1 MKEEKILEQAKNG
14 DEAAITKLYEHYKT
28 KVYKFIY
35 SKVKNEAV
43 AEDLL
48 HDTFIKMHKNINFYK
63 KEDGKFYNFI
73 LINAK
78 QVIIEYF
85 RAISMYRNKV
95 EDNANIFIKTT
106 NTLDDIVEIKEEEDA
121 VRELIERL
129 PENQAMAIKLVY
141 MKNLSYKQVAKLM
154 GKSELSVKSLL
165 HRAKINLKEKLL
177 EKYPEMRENTVLKV
191 ARMFVITL
199 LCISMITGMGYAG
212 YKIYKNVKEKHKFTI
227 LELSEEQSEENS
239 SISKEDALEKINYY
253 LSVLGENSISI
264 DQIKLL
270 KNARED
276 ESFYWKVENEECFIK
291 IDSEYGNLQEYKN
304 LSEEDKIKTQD
315 FNSIYGELKFPEEYE
330 YYDVEN
336 VLNKKIVRYAK
347 KYNGVFNKYESVN
360 IVYTNDVLMYICV
373 YNYKPESTQVNI
385 TKEDAV
391 KILEENNIEY
401 DELVLEFEDDKYR
414 NYNDKIV
421 EEINYNVDTFN
432 GENII
437 LELPKLELK
446 LFWKIIRNGN
456 IICEI
461 DDCNGNL
468 VDADNVLEE
477 IVKE

>member
-14 DEAAITKLYEHYKT
+14 DEAAITKLYEQYKT

-141 MKNLSYKQVAKLM
+141 IKNLSYKQVAKLM

-304 LSEEDKIKTQD
+304 LSEEDKFKTQD
-315 FNSIYGELKFPEEYE
+315 FNSIYGELNFPEEYE

-336 VLNKKIVRYAK
+336 VLDKKIVRYAK

-401 DELVLEFEDDKYR
+401 DELVLEFFDKY
-414 NYNDKIV
+414 V
-421 EEINYNVDTFN
+421 YNVDDIINEVDDDFMKN
-432 GENII
+432 KLQSNDHDIVLIWNIIKDKENIY
-437 LELPKLELK
+437 
-446 LFWKIIRNGN
+446 KIDVNTGKF
-456 IICEI
+456 I
-461 DDCNGNL
+461 DIYTLD
-468 VDADNVLEE
+468 EKIQE
-477 IVKE
+477 

>member
-1 MKEEKILEQAKNG
+1 
-14 DEAAITKLYEHYKT
+14 
-28 KVYKFIY
+28 
-35 SKVKNEAV
+35 
-43 AEDLL
+43 
-48 HDTFIKMHKNINFYK
+48 
-63 KEDGKFYNFI
+63 
-73 LINAK
+73 
-78 QVIIEYF
+78 
-85 RAISMYRNKV
+85 
-95 EDNANIFIKTT
+95 
-106 NTLDDIVEIKEEEDA
+106 
-121 VRELIERL
+121 
-129 PENQAMAIKLVY
+129 
-141 MKNLSYKQVAKLM
+141 MKNLY
-154 GKSELSVKSLL
+154 
-165 HRAKINLKEKLL
+165 
-177 EKYPEMRENTVLKV
+177 
-191 ARMFVITL
+191 
-199 LCISMITGMGYAG
+199 
-212 YKIYKNVKEKHKFTI
+212 
-227 LELSEEQSEENS
+227 
-239 SISKEDALEKINYY
+239 
-253 LSVLGENSISI
+253 SI

-276 ESFYWKVENEECFIK
+276 ESFYWKAENEECSIK

>member
-14 DEAAITKLYEHYKT
+14 DETAITKLYEHYKT

-48 HDTFIKMHKNINFYK
+48 HDTFIKMHKNINFYR

-78 QVIIEYF
+78 QVIIKYF
-85 RAISMYRNKV
+85 RAVSMHRNKV
-95 EDNANIFIKTT
+95 EDNANIFIETT
-106 NTLDDIVEIKEEEDA
+106 NTLDDIVETKEEEET
-121 VRELIERL
+121 VREMIECL
-129 PENQAMAIKLVY
+129 PESQAMAIKLVY
-141 MKNLSYKQVAKLM
+141 MKNLSYKQVAKIM

-177 EKYPEMRENTVLKV
+177 EKYPEMRENTALRV
-191 ARMFVITL
+191 ARVFVITA
-199 LCISMITGMGYAG
+199 LCVSMITGMGYAG

-239 SISKEDALEKINYY
+239 SISKEDALKKINYY
-253 LSVLGENSISI
+253 LSVLGEKSISI

-276 ESFYWKVENEECFIK
+276 ESFYWKVENEQCFIK

-315 FNSIYGELKFPEEYE
+315 FNSIYGELNFPEEYE

-373 YNYKPESTQVNI
+373 YNYKPEFTQVNI

-401 DELVLEFEDDKYR
+401 DELVLEFEDLCNKDEI
-414 NYNDKIV
+414 NLSDKI
-421 EEINYNVDTFN
+421 NYVSDFDDESIDKSEHSIKLVWRDRCNK
-432 GENII
+432 ENTY
-437 LELPKLELK
+437 
-446 LFWKIIRNGN
+446 F
-456 IICEI
+456 
-461 DDCNGNL
+461 
-468 VDADNVLEE
+468 VDANDGVLNKMEKILFE
-477 IVKE
+477 RIRE